1 MKHLYSCILLAAL
14 TLPAAAQQ
22 TSKISPRLQLQL
34 SQTRNAR
41 SAADTAVSA
50 FLRVNSDDVVDE
62 LKKMGVSVRLHVGN
76 ILTVRI
82 PADKLAEVAAL
93 PGVTYIEGAS
103 AATAQL
109 DKAIPEAHVDLIHSG
124 KDLPQAYTGK
134 GTVFGVV
141 DAGFDYRQPAY
152 CDANGTTRIRRVWE
166 QSYDKG
172 TAPAAFNYG
181 TELTTP
187 EQFEEA
193 EGDVTTSSH
202 GSHVVGIAAG
212 RDCGNGWGGVAPEA
226 DIVLV
231 SKKNATTDNVSI
243 AEGVAYAFEYAK
255 ANNKP
260 CVVNLSLGTP
270 IGPHDGT
277 STFDALTDAIQGEG
291 RIIVGSAGNFGAD
304 PIHVATTDGSPISTL
319 VAYKSSLSTLDY
331 GGEIDVWG
339 TKDQAFKVQLR
350 IVKVSTGQVVDQSP
364 LIDALTTAT
373 TDTYTITTRNAK
385 GAVTV
390 VTEVNPLNS
399 RPHAYISLALTS
411 MRVGYGLALYIEP
424 ASADSKV
431 HAWADDSYVQFNS
444 EDNEGFTKGN
454 TDCTVAE
461 IGGTGKRIITVGA
474 YTTRTSYS
482 PQGSS
487 SVTLDETL
495 GAPSS
500 FSAAG
505 PLPDGRLK
513 PDVCA
518 PGCVLI
524 SCLNGN
530 STSLTSEA
538 IAGYLEQNG
547 HTSYWGYMQGTS
559 MASPF
564 MAGTV
569 ALWLEANPNLTPEQ
583 LRDVLDHSCTKGVNP
598 TDTAHWGRGKLDAW
612 EGLKYI
618 LETQGIQAPLSSSA
632 APFSMKVNGEGNLE
646 LLFAASG
653 VHSPLRV
660 YNTSGMLVRQLSV
673 PESQSALT
681 LPTSSLP
688 HGTYI
693 LQVDGKNVKFSR

>member
-1 MKHLYSCILLAAL
+1 MKQFYSCILLAAL
-14 TLPAAAQQ
+14 TMPVAAQQ
-22 TSKISPRLQLQL
+22 VTKISPKLQLQL
-34 SQTRNAR
+34 SQARATRS
-41 SAADTAVSA
+41 SADASVSA
-50 FLRVNSDDVVDE
+50 FLRINADDVVDA

-76 ILTVRI
+76 VLTASI
-82 PADKLAEVAAL
+82 PVNKVSEVAAL
-93 PGVTYIEGAS
+93 PGVTYIEGPT
-103 AATAQL
+103 AAAAQL
-109 DKAIPEAHVDLIHSG
+109 DKAIPEAHVDLVHSG
-124 KDLPQAYTGK
+124 NDLPQAYTGK

-152 CDANGTTRIRRVWE
+152 CDADGATRIRRVWE

-172 TAPAAFNYG
+172 TAPAAYGYG

-187 EQFEEA
+187 EQMAEA

-226 DIVLV
+226 DIVMV

-243 AEGVAYAFEYAK
+243 AEGVAYAFDYAK

-270 IGPHDGT
+270 IGPHDG
-277 STFDALTDAIQGEG
+277 SSIFDALTDSLQGEG

-304 PIHVATTDGSPISTL
+304 PIHVATTDGTPISTL

-350 IVKVSTGQVVDQSP
+350 IVKVSTGEVVDQSP

-373 TDTYTITTRNAK
+373 TDIYEITTRNAK

-399 RPHAYISLALTS
+399 RPHAYVSLALTS
-411 MRVGYGLALYIEP
+411 MRAGYGLALYIEP
-424 ASADSKV
+424 ASVDSKV
-431 HAWADDSYVQFNS
+431 HAWADDSYVQFNTD
-444 EDNEGFTKGN
+444 DNEGFTKGN

-487 SVTLDETL
+487 TVVLDETL
-495 GAPSS
+495 GGISS

-569 ALWLEANPNLTPEQ
+569 ALWLEANPTLTPEQ
-583 LRDVLDHSCTKGVNP
+583 LRDVLDNSCAEGVNP

-612 EGLKYI
+612 AGLKYI
-618 LETQGIQAPLSSSA
+618 LKTQGIQSPVSSSA
-632 APFSMKVNGEGNLE
+632 APFSVNVDQSGNLE
-646 LLFAASG
+646 VLFAKSAA
-653 VHSPLRV
+653 HSHLRL
-660 YNTSGMLVRQLSV
+660 YNASGMLLRQISV
-673 PESQSALT
+673 PESQSVVSLSTAN
-681 LPTSSLP
+681 LPQ
-688 HGTYI
+688 GTYI
-693 LQVDGKNVKFSR
+693 LQVDGKSVKFSR

>member
-14 TLPAAAQQ
+14 TAPVSAQQ
-22 TSKISPRLQLQL
+22 VAKISPKLQLQL
-34 SQTRNAR
+34 SQTRTTR
-41 SAADTAVSA
+41 SADASVSA
-50 FLRVNSDDVVDE
+50 FLRVSSDDVVTALE
-62 LKKMGVSVRLHVGN
+62 KMGVSVRLHVGN

-82 PADKLAEVAAL
+82 PADKVAEVAAL
-93 PGVTYIEGAS
+93 EGVTYVEGAS
-103 AATAQL
+103 SATAQL
-109 DKAIPEAHVDLIHSG
+109 DKAIPEARVDLIHNG
-124 KDLPQAYTGK
+124 TNLAKAYTGK

-166 QSYDKG
+166 QSYEKG
-172 TAPAAFNYG
+172 PAPAAYNYG
-181 TELTTP
+181 TELTTAA
-187 EQFEEA
+187 QMDEA

-226 DIVLV
+226 DIVMV

-243 AEGVAYAFEYAK
+243 AEGVAYAFDYAK
-255 ANNKP
+255 ANNQP

-270 IGPHDGT
+270 IGPHDGS
-277 STFDALTDAIQGEG
+277 STFDALTDALQGEG

-304 PIHVATTDGSPISTL
+304 PIHVAATDGTPVTALI
-319 VAYKSSLSTLDY
+319 AYKSSLSTLDV
-331 GGEIDVWG
+331 GGELDVWG

-350 IVKVSTGQVVDQSP
+350 IVKISTGEVVDQSP
-364 LIDALTTAT
+364 LIDALATAT
-373 TDTYTITTRNAK
+373 TDTYNITTRNAK
-385 GAVTV
+385 GSVTV

-399 RPHAYISLALTS
+399 RPHAYVSLGLTS
-411 MRVGYGLALYIEP
+411 MRAGYAVALYLEP
-424 ASADSKV
+424 ASAESKV
-431 HAWADDSYVQFNS
+431 HGWADDSYVQFND
-444 EDNEGFTKGN
+444 EINEGFAPGN

-461 IGGTGKRIITVGA
+461 IGGTGKRIITVGS
-474 YTTRTSYS
+474 YTTRKSYS
-482 PQGSS
+482 PEGSS
-487 SVTLDETL
+487 SVTLDETV
-495 GAPSS
+495 GAISS

-505 PLPDGRLK
+505 PLPDGRMK

-530 STSLTSEA
+530 STSLSSEA

-564 MAGTV
+564 VAGTV
-569 ALWLEANPNLTPEQ
+569 ALWLEANPTLTPEQ
-583 LRDVLDHSCTKGVNP
+583 IRDVLNHSCTEGLNP
-598 TDTAHWGRGKLDAW
+598 TDQAHWGRGKLDAW
-612 EGLKYI
+612 AGLKYI
-618 LETQGIQAPLSSSA
+618 LETQGIQSPVSSSA
-632 APFSMKVNGEGNLE
+632 SPFSVNVGHDGNLE
-646 LLFAASG
+646 VLFATSG

-660 YNTSGMLVRQLSV
+660 YNASGMLVRQLSV
-673 PESQSALT
+673 PKSQSVLFLSTA
-681 LPTSSLP
+681 SLP

-693 LQVDGKNVKFSR
+693 LQVDGQSVKFSR